1 MSRKLNK
8 INVRSSRHQILG
20 VSLIELMIALV
31 LGLLVVSAAI
41 GIFISNRQV
50 FRATDNLSYVQENAR
65 VAFEIMARELRQ
77 AGGNPCS
84 RNIPMVNVLKN
95 TSAWGTGWGDGV
107 HGYDGTNGTAFPVV
121 AAGTAAGSRVPGTD
135 SIELRSGG
143 SGEVSVEDHKP
154 KSAQFKVNTVNHGLV
169 DGDIVMVC
177 DYVQAAIFQVTN
189 ASSTNVTIVHNT
201 GATVTPGNCTN
212 ALGYPMGTPCNSPHN
227 ENYYAYGPNSII
239 AKLKATAWYI
249 GVSSS
254 DPQRKSLYQV
264 QMTRN
269 GTGVTQT
276 PQEIAEGVADM
287 QLQYLVS
294 GGPEYRDANAI
305 TDWSQVSAVRVVLTV
320 ESTERVDVDGTP
332 ITRTVAHTV
341 TLRNRNS

>member
-1 MSRKLNK
+1 MKRNSN
-8 INVRSSRHQILG
+8 RSPSMRRHSLG

-50 FRATDNLSYVQENAR
+50 FRAADNLSYVQENAR
-65 VAFEIMARELRQ
+65 VAYEIMARELRQ

-84 RNIPMVNVLKN
+84 RNVPIVNVLNN
-95 TSAWGTGWGDGV
+95 TAAWGTGWGDGV
-107 HGYDGTNGTAFPVV
+107 RGYDGTSGTVFPVV
-121 AAGTAAGSRVPGTD
+121 AAGTAAGNRVAGTD
-135 SIELRSGG
+135 AIELRSGA

-177 DYVQAAIFQVTN
+177 DYVQASIFQVTN
-189 ASSTNVTIVHNT
+189 ANPTNVTIVHNEGT
-201 GATVTPGNCTN
+201 GTPGNCTK
-212 ALGYPMGTPCNSPHN
+212 ALGYPMGTPCNVPTN
-227 ENYYAYGPNSII
+227 DNYYAYGPNSII

-249 GVSSS
+249 GVSST
-254 DPQRKSLYQV
+254 DLQRRSLYQV
-264 QMTRN
+264 QMTSTAA
-269 GTGVTQT
+269 GASTTS
-276 PQEIAEGVADM
+276 QEIAEGVADM
-287 QLQYLVS
+287 QLQYLTA
-294 GGPEYRDANAI
+294 GGSQYVNADAI
-305 TDWSQVSAVRVVLTV
+305 TDWGQVSAVRVVLTM
-320 ESTERVDVDGTP
+320 ESTENVDVDGTP